1 MKEYFFK
8 DIFYLSIVRVF
19 AFANVPLQTF
29 IFATFLTAELI
40 QYFFILA
47 GLFSILVVFEGGA
60 GTVLTYEYNRRL
72 GNQKELTFLVEYFRR
87 RFFKLTIYYIISAI
101 AAFLLYNSMF
111 SGMLNEY
118 TYQYIF
124 CVLMMGLSFNLY
136 PIICISEGYGY
147 VRQALLVKSIA
158 PILSMLV
165 YLIYVV
171 TLKDIKAIYIIPT
184 VTFFCYSI
192 YILFNCKFLAV
203 DYFAL
208 RKTNNEHAISHNV
221 SKANVSWTAGYVLTQ
236 GFPLLLPFVLSATEA
251 AQLLLTSNLLNAFL
265 SFTCIGAT
273 VIGPR
278 IPHMIE
284 KNDLSYKNFVIK
296 NLIFIYSVLILC
308 LIFFDDLLDIFYLI
322 FDNEKFL
329 NKDLLLLFCIS
340 CGYIPLYHFSVILLK
355 GRGIE
360 PFVNTNV
367 YVAISTALL
376 VLICSITSVKDF
388 LYVYILFR
396 LSFVTLIYIIKMLKY
411 YYALNKKI

>member
-329 NKDLLLLFCIS
+329 NKIQLFN
-340 CGYIPLYHFSVILLK
+340 YRL
-355 GRGIE
+355 IE
-360 PFVNTNV
+360 
-367 YVAISTALL
+367 
-376 VLICSITSVKDF
+376 LINPR
-388 LYVYILFR
+388 Y
-396 LSFVTLIYIIKMLKY
+396 LIIMSNYCIKMLLATDLSSMSLRGKWFDF
-411 YYALNKKI
+411 NTPNDTNPKKTRVLYEPTLLINNPDLKKDAWEDLKEIKSKLGG

>member
-8 DIFYLSIVRVF
+8 DIFHLSIVRVF
-19 AFANVPLQTF
+19 AFANVPLQTY
-29 IFATFLTAELI
+29 IFATFLSVELI

-72 GNQKELTFLVEYFRR
+72 DNQKELNSLVEYFRR
-87 RFFKLTIYYIISAI
+87 RFFKLTVYYVISAI
-101 AAFLLYNSMF
+101 AAFFVYNYIF

-147 VRQALLVKSIA
+147 VRQALLLKSIA

-165 YLIYVV
+165 FLIYVV
-171 TLKDIKAIYIIPT
+171 VFKDIKAIYIIPT
-184 VTFFCYSI
+184 VTFFCYLFF
-192 YILFNCKFLAV
+192 ILFKCKFLAV
-203 DYFAL
+203 DYFSL
-208 RKTNNEHAISHNV
+208 RKTNYKHAISHNV
-221 SKANVSWTAGYVLTQ
+221 SKANVSWAAGYVLTQ

-251 AQLLLTSNLLNAFL
+251 AQLLLTSNLLIAFL

-284 KNDLSYKNFVIK
+284 NNNLSYKNFVIK
-296 NLIFIYSVLILC
+296 NLIFIYSVLVLC
-308 LIFFDDLLDIFYLI
+308 LFFFNDLLEIFYLI
-322 FDNEKFL
+322 FDKEKFL
-329 NKDLLLLFCIS
+329 NEELLFLFCIS

-355 GRGIE
+355 GMGIE
-360 PFVNTNV
+360 PFVDTNV
-367 YVAISTALL
+367 YVAIFTALL
-376 VLICSITSVKDF
+376 ILICSLKSVSNF

-396 LSFVTLIYIIKMLKY
+396 LSFVTLIYITKMLKY
-411 YYALNKKI
+411 YYAINNKT

>member
-1 MKEYFFK
+1 M
-8 DIFYLSIVRVF
+8 
-19 AFANVPLQTF
+19 
-29 IFATFLTAELI
+29 
-40 QYFFILA
+40 
-47 GLFSILVVFEGGA
+47 
-60 GTVLTYEYNRRL
+60 
-72 GNQKELTFLVEYFRR
+72 
-87 RFFKLTIYYIISAI
+87 
-101 AAFLLYNSMF
+101 
-111 SGMLNEY
+111 
-118 TYQYIF
+118 
-124 CVLMMGLSFNLY
+124 
-136 PIICISEGYGY
+136 
-147 VRQALLVKSIA
+147 
-158 PILSMLV
+158 
-165 YLIYVV
+165 IYVV
-171 TLKDIKAIYIIPT
+171 VFRDIKAIYIIPT